1 MSETGQSNTWKLVY
15 IISFPVFFFSGMLG
29 ESQLSEV
36 TSNLCFHTSMPSS
49 LLPKNEKYLET
60 SRHVLQVSYGYEIG
74 PLWPFHILK
83 GFRRYWVCLGSYM
96 RQKLR
101 GCSPMELE

>member
-15 IISFPVFFFSGMLG
+15 IISFPVGFSGILG

-36 TSNLCFHTSMPSS
+36 ASNLSFHTSVPVS

-60 SRHVLQVSYGYEIG
+60 SRHVLQRKSAMVMKYD
-74 PLWPFHILK
+74 LCAPFI
-83 GFRRYWVCLGSYM
+83 F
-96 RQKLR
+96 
-101 GCSPMELE
+101 